1 MEKQAGNQG
10 PILTTLFQFL
20 VRFSGSP
27 LPEHEV
33 QDELLFN

>member
-1 MEKQAGNQG
+1 MEKQVGNQG
-10 PILTTLFQFL
+10 PILTTFFQFL

-27 LPEHEV
+27 LPAHQV